1 MKRHRHMYHFLGKV
15 WKLKHT
21 CRLTK
26 IVLVAFQS
34 THQCQPFRKCVENC
48 PLQMCKMEDVKGI
61 TFLTGLYPS
70 NCLHGWLLF
79 FISLLV
85 HLFVGLFP
93 TMCVIRLLS
102 LQRWRLGQPAHPHK
116 GRKIHTLQQRL
127 TFILFLQG
135 TLLGMCWPNSSYIFT
150 HGWLNSGRTEIEQLR
165 HAV

>member
-1 MKRHRHMYHFLGKV
+1 MYHFLGKV
-15 WKLKHT
+15 WKLKTHMPT
-21 CRLTK
+21 PKKLFLLPFKVHINANLSENAFKIAHCRCARWKMSNASHLWQAFSHLT
-26 IVLVAFQS
+26 VGMVG
-34 THQCQPFRKCVENC
+34 C
-48 PLQMCKMEDVKGI
+48 
-61 TFLTGLYPS
+61 
-70 NCLHGWLLF
+70 F
-79 FISLLV
+79 FTSSFVHLLV
-85 HLFVGLFP
+85 GWFP

-102 LQRWRLGQPAHPHK
+102 LQRWHLGQPADPHK